1 MDLRQEVIINNIKIE
16 NLNILILQPRFTQK
30 NYNSR
35 YLLDILDSCEQTL
48 DVCIHLL
55 TSVEI
60 ANSIVGAH
68 KRGARVRVICDNEMS
83 TNKGSQVRYI
93 YENGWYYF
101 VSQFLFRSSVNF
113 SSFFLGVEVRI
124 PLLNY
129 HMHSKIAIVDGKKV
143 MTGSV
148 NWTVQGNRIG

>member
-1 MDLRQEVIINNIKIE
+1 MCYKVDCPYRKL
-16 NLNILILQPRFTQK
+16 
-30 NYNSR
+30 R

-93 YENGWYYF
+93 YENG
-101 VSQFLFRSSVNF
+101 
-113 SSFFLGVEVRI
+113 VEVRI

-148 NWTVQGNRIG
+148 NWTVQGMYGNWDNLVVTSQKDIVQDAMDTFNYIWDDPLTSKFL